1 MVSVLHMGSYAIR
14 VRVRVRVR
22 DRVSYL
28 PVGFGQRAP
37 YGVVRHQGG
46 EARRPQREP
55 EYGFVRVLGRGGV
68 RVSSP

>member
-1 MVSVLHMGSYAIR
+1 MYAIR
-14 VRVRVRVR
+14 VRVRVRVGVR
-22 DRVSYL
+22 VRVSYV